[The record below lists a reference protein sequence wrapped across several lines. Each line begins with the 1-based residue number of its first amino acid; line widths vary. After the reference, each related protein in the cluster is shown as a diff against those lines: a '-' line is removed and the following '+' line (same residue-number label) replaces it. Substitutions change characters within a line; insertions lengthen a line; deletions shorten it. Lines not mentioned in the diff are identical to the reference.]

1 MICSVS
7 FLSRVCV
14 SLLYVLCFVLVCF
27 FGGLSQLMFRV
38 YPRLYSVFHSIPFS
52 ILFYSILFYS
62 ILFYSVLC
70 PICFLLSVF
79 CFLFAL
85 LCVVPCRV
93 EGVVLAL
100 LPLSF
105 LLSCY
110 DVDRGSWS
118 CI

>member
-52 ILFYSILFYS
+52 ILFYSILFCSMSY
-62 ILFYSVLC
+62 LFPV
-70 PICFLLSVF
+70 V
-79 CFLFAL
+79 CFLFL
-85 LCVVPCRV
+85 VRTFVCR
-93 EGVVLAL
+93 
-100 LPLSF
+100 PLSGRGGCVSATSF
-105 LLSCY
+105 VLSPI
-110 DVDRGSWS
+110 VL
-118 CI
+118 